1 MRLAEVHSYLI
12 TCEFV
17 DGLIIEVPAPLPLYG
32 LIQLLDLLI
41 VATA

>member
-1 MRLAEVHSYLI
+1 MRLAEVHRDLI

-17 DGLIIEVPAPLPLYG
+17 DGLIIKIPAPLPLYR
-32 LIQLLDLLI
+32 LIQLLDFLI